1 MTSRVTKAINNKH
14 VPAESITLLC
24 SLEAKTVS
32 VTRSY
37 CFPFFL
43 LVFLHLQF
51 IELSG
56 PPQIIQGWQKQKN
69 IPNWLRMRGGEIT
82 EWDEVKRFY
91 KKTALRGEF
100 RSKEKK
106 EEWQKSMHLY
116 WVKWEKRK
124 SDLEDFSEHCPPD
137 GKMQL
142 SGKQWHYLHMYSPWK
157 RTRERFYNSAFCC
170 PLEAPLT
177 SLRYSRAVTHTEKFI
192 SALGQKGRWVMN
204 MRKWKLRFS
213 WKPTE
218 SCIKENNEKNESF

>member
-1 MTSRVTKAINNKH
+1 MFPGSKDSQCDSQLLLSFFFACFSSSAVHWALRATIDNPRVTETEKYTKLAQD
-14 VPAESITLLC
+14 E
-24 SLEAKTVS
+24 
-32 VTRSY
+32 
-37 CFPFFL
+37 
-43 LVFLHLQF
+43 
-51 IELSG
+51 
-56 PPQIIQGWQKQKN
+56 
-69 IPNWLRMRGGEIT
+69 RGGEIT

-124 SDLEDFSEHCPPD
+124 SDLEDFSEHCPPPLD

-177 SLRYSRAVTHTEKFI
+177 SLRHSRAVTHTEKFI

>member
-1 MTSRVTKAINNKH
+1 MFPGSKDSQCDSQLLLSFFFACFSSSAVHWALRATIDNPRVTETEKYTKLAQD
-14 VPAESITLLC
+14 E
-24 SLEAKTVS
+24 
-32 VTRSY
+32 
-37 CFPFFL
+37 
-43 LVFLHLQF
+43 
-51 IELSG
+51 
-56 PPQIIQGWQKQKN
+56 
-69 IPNWLRMRGGEIT
+69 RGGKLQNEMKWRDFT
-82 EWDEVKRFY
+82 

-157 RTRERFYNSAFCC
+157 RTKERFYNSAFCC

-177 SLRYSRAVTHTEKFI
+177 SLRHSRAVTHTEKFI
-192 SALGQKGRWVMN
+192 SALGQKGRWMMN

>member
-1 MTSRVTKAINNKH
+1 
-14 VPAESITLLC
+14 
-24 SLEAKTVS
+24 
-32 VTRSY
+32 
-37 CFPFFL
+37 
-43 LVFLHLQF
+43 
-51 IELSG
+51 
-56 PPQIIQGWQKQKN
+56 
-69 IPNWLRMRGGEIT
+69 MRGEKIT
-82 EWDEVKRFY
+82 ERDEVKRFY

-116 WVKWEKRK
+116 WVEMREEKVGFGGLQWE
-124 SDLEDFSEHCPPD
+124 LPPTPLD

-142 SGKQWHYLHMYSPWK
+142 SGKQWRYLHMYSPWK

-177 SLRYSRAVTHTEKFI
+177 SLRHSRAVTHTEKFI
-192 SALGQKGRWVMN
+192 SALGQKGRWMLN

-218 SCIKENNEKNESF
+218 SCLKENNEKNESF